1 MSEEIF
7 LYWGS
12 GSVPC
17 WRVQIVL
24 EEKGVSYGSKMLS
37 FEKQEHKNEDILKL
51 NPRGQLPTIKVNESS
66 INDSIAASLYFE
78 VNFLL

>member
-1 MSEEIF
+1 MSDEIF

-24 EEKGVSYGSKMLS
+24 EEKSIIYGNKMLS
-37 FEKQEHKNEDILKL
+37 FEKNEHKEEEILKL
-51 NPRGQLPTIKVNESS
+51 NPRGQLPTIKINNDNSL
-66 INDSIAASLYFE
+66 NDSVAASLYFE
-78 VNFLL
+78 VNV